1 MMEERTPWIPLPQLA
16 SPPLHPYSDSHSNR
30 TKKKK
35 IGETTTIC
43 DPSLVHVAI
52 ILDVDYL
59 CSSIVA
65 VHSILHNSLFLE
77 NIFHFLVSDT
87 NLQTLVES
95 MREIV
100 KRFQM
105 AAECACNALMSVV
118 IFVLPGFGFC
128 SHAYSKGKVL
138 IVSKVPLLDYCA
150 DLDERHGSTQK
161 EMEYTYPILM
171 SDYLFLPAYRNVL
184 TMFKNQTRWRKHKRD
199 SQISRH
205 HQKHEEEE
213 EEEDDDDE
221 NSNAEEDLA
230 ERDYD
235 SENQTHHNHPNS
247 QPHVETEVLSDHDV
261 QISQFPVVIKRSVT
275 AIVALERALES
286 RENKAPSG
294 RSRNCFFSTSA

>member
-1 MMEERTPWIPLPQLA
+1 MEGAKMGHYLTLGLPHHVRVYPMMEERTPWIPLPQLA

-100 KRFQM
+100 KREFGLTHHRRAGVLLRKLHEKAMLIVRGRFSSLAKFHCLIIVQI
-105 AAECACNALMSVV
+105 LMSVMDQ
-118 IFVLPGFGFC
+118 
-128 SHAYSKGKVL
+128 HRK
-138 IVSKVPLLDYCA
+138 
-150 DLDERHGSTQK
+150 RW
-161 EMEYTYPILM
+161 
-171 SDYLFLPAYRNVL
+171 
-184 TMFKNQTRWRKHKRD
+184 KNQTRWRKHKRD